1 MVKISELKTAEEIR
15 ANDMKDP
22 EYRRE
27 YERTRL
33 ANDVAIRV
41 TQFRVKHGL
50 SQAELARRLGMRQ
63 PNVARLESGEHEPT
77 IATLSLLAQVLKQ
90 DFSVD
95 VKPSR
100 MGLRRHAPDTGVRT
114 SSPGAARG
122 GARAFVPPASAKSAR
137 TPRRPAIR
145 SEQASQRPA

>member
-1 MVKISELKTAEEIR
+1 MVKLSELKASDEVR
-15 ANDMKDP
+15 ANDLTDP

-41 TQFRVKHGL
+41 IQYRVKHHL
-50 SQAELARRLGMRQ
+50 SQSELARRLGMRQ

-100 MGLRRHAPDTGVRT
+100 MRL
-114 SSPGAARG
+114 
-122 GARAFVPPASAKSAR
+122 
-137 TPRRPAIR
+137 RRPASSTGDRAPTRRIAR
-145 SEQASQRPA
+145 GAHRTGSAASSGNPVRPATPVP